1 VIEATGAVLALLV
14 GGVYVGVRIAR
25 EAREMNGW
33 VAHTQDVLNEASAIR
48 LRRSRMQNDLWF
60 YRSTGQPELAE
71 RYKADRTVLLGATE
85 RLGDLTKD
93 NPPQHADVEKIETLV
108 RSQVGLLDAA
118 LEEARRNQA
127 RGESQRFEPVLPLN
141 DGLVPSMD
149 RFEAAERALF
159 SLRSQ
164 AVRSNAEWTLGLQL
178 VTGALGCLALLLS
191 GYYVQREVVMRAQVE
206 VGLKRA
212 RELLGTKLDQRQSE
226 LHHAVEDVNAQI
238 IARNIAEERLR
249 ELNAELE
256 ARVAARTRELKEMN
270 KELESFNY
278 SVSHDLRA
286 PLRHMDG
293 FSRIL
298 EEEFSSELSGE
309 ARHYVERIRL
319 AAQQMSNLVDDLL
332 QLARFG
338 RQAVKLEPTDLNR
351 MVNETIAACTAE
363 EGERQIVWQVAELP
377 PVEAD
382 PGLMRPVFANLI
394 SNAVKF
400 TGKRERPAIEIGYRR
415 TEREVT
421 VFVKDNG
428 AGFDSKYSDKLF
440 GVFQRLHRQDEFEG
454 TGIGLAIVAR
464 IVHRH
469 GGRVWAEGEP
479 DKGATVYFSLT
490 AAPQLSKP
498 VEEMVGAHL

>member
-1 VIEATGAVLALLV
+1 MIGAGGAVLALLV
-14 GGVYVGVRIAR
+14 SGVYAGTRSAR
-25 EAREMNGW
+25 EVTEMNGW
-33 VAHTQDVLNEASAIR
+33 VAHTQEVLNEASAIR

-60 YRSTGQPELAE
+60 YRSTGRPELAE
-71 RYKADRTVLLGATE
+71 RYYADRDVLLRAGD
-85 RLGDLTKD
+85 RLRDLTKD
-93 NPPQHADVEKIETLV
+93 NPSQHSDVEKVRTLL
-108 RSQVGLLDAA
+108 RSQVSLLDAA
-118 LEEARRNQA
+118 LEEARRNQV
-127 RGESQRFEPVLPLN
+127 RGQYQKFEPVLPLN
-141 DGLVPSMD
+141 DELVPTMD

-159 SLRSQ
+159 SMRSQ
-164 AVRSNAEWTLGLQL
+164 AVRANAEWTQALQL
-178 VTGALGCLALLLS
+178 LTGMLGCFALVLS
-191 GYYVQREVVMRAQVE
+191 AYFVQREMLMRAQVE
-206 VGLKRA
+206 AGLKRA
-212 RELLGTKLDQRQSE
+212 RELLGTKLGQQQSE
-226 LHHAVEDVNAQI
+226 LHHAVEDLNVQI
-238 IARNIAEERLR
+238 LGRNTAEEKLKQ
-249 ELNAELE
+249 LNADLE
-256 ARVAARTRELKEMN
+256 SRVVARTRELKEMN

-309 ARHYVERIRL
+309 ARHYVGRIRL
-319 AAQQMSNLVDDLL
+319 AARQMTNLVDDLL

-338 RQAVKLEPTDLNR
+338 RQAVKSEATDLNQ
-351 MVNETIAACTAE
+351 MINETVAACAAE
-363 EGERQIVWQVAELP
+363 ENGRQIVWQIAELP

-382 PGLMRPVFANLI
+382 LGLMRQVFTNLI

-400 TGKRERPAIEIGYRR
+400 TRHRAPAVIEIGYRG

-428 AGFDSKYSDKLF
+428 AGFDPKYSDKLF

-464 IVHRH
+464 IVHKH

-490 AAPQLSKP
+490 AVPQASNP